1 MIVKIVLCVLLVG
14 ATTLIGFKYSEKY
27 RYAENVFNRL
37 NAFNM
42 RFKAEVALLSVTV
55 RDAVTALSRELPNV
69 LAGSDAIFKGS
80 DFSCGDKRLCD
91 EDRTLIS
98 DYINS
103 LGISDGE
110 NQRKLLETYGE
121 LFFARSLEIRQKSRE
136 FSKLGLKLGFSAGLI
151 AVVILI

>member
-1 MIVKIVLCVLLVG
+1 MTVKIILCFLLVG
-14 ATTLIGFKYSEKY
+14 ATTIIGFKYSEKY
-27 RYAENVFNRL
+27 RYAETVFNRL

-42 RFKAEVALLSVTV
+42 RFKAEVALLCVTV
-55 RDAVTALSRELPNV
+55 RDAVTALSCEIPNV
-69 LAGSDAIFKGS
+69 LQGADCIFFGG
-80 DFSCGDKRLCD
+80 DFSCNDRKLCD

-121 LFFARSLEIRQKSRE
+121 LFSSRLIEIRRKSRE
-136 FSKLGLKLGFSAGLI
+136 FSILGLKLGFSAGLI